1 MVELQPSK
9 LVMGVRFPSPAL
21 RSGAAERALPSR
33 DVISLPPKRPSIGSR
48 VVGRE
53 EAPATSN
60 VPRDISRLIRSLERS
75 AFPRKGVSILIR
87 RRGIL
92 IAIALL
98 VIGIFTATAAMA
110 GSKTRYLITAK
121 GTENMDPNALI
132 YSDFHFD
139 PGTLIVHSGDVIRFI
154 KDEGSEDPH
163 TLTIVDKA
171 QLPKNFYQ
179 VLAEHFPP
187 NGNVVKRVDPDGDGG
202 LDQSGDSILIFPPEQ
217 GQGISA
223 RITAPAGTN
232 LYFLCSIHPWM
243 QGKIEVTG

>member
-1 MVELQPSK
+1 
-9 LVMGVRFPSPAL
+9 
-21 RSGAAERALPSR
+21 
-33 DVISLPPKRPSIGSR
+33 
-48 VVGRE
+48 
-53 EAPATSN
+53 
-60 VPRDISRLIRSLERS
+60 
-75 AFPRKGVSILIR
+75 LIR

-171 QLPKNFYQ
+171 QLPKNFDQVLACGSDPRSICYQ